1 MSSVTSIAADIT
13 SRGFARLPA
22 TDTRAWLGADALTDW
37 PAFAASWND
46 LDTDEYMAD
55 GGRYR
60 RRRYAC
66 FSMDGL
72 AATRQP
78 HRPHYQSLGY
88 NGLNGGIDR
97 WFAPV
102 DSRIGGHPLLARL
115 LERLSATFAEAAG
128 LAPNTAAWLVEMH
141 QFRIVADPRRAGL
154 PTPEGRHRDG
164 VDWVAVVLVGR
175 CNVAGGVTAVT
186 DGAGRDLGTFTLE
199 TPLDTVLL
207 DDHRVWHGVTPVHP
221 VDDAAPAHRD
231 VLVLTF
237 RDRAAPLIG
246 PGRWSILRGPCST

>member
-1 MSSVTSIAADIT
+1 MPT
-13 SRGFARLPA
+13 
-22 TDTRAWLGADALTDW
+22 
-37 PAFAASWND
+37 
-46 LDTDEYMAD
+46 
-55 GGRYR
+55 
-60 RRRYAC
+60 
-66 FSMDGL
+66 
-72 AATRQP
+72 
-78 HRPHYQSLGY
+78 
-88 NGLNGGIDR
+88 
-97 WFAPV
+97 
-102 DSRIGGHPLLARL
+102 
-115 LERLSATFAEAAG
+115 
-128 LAPNTAAWLVEMH
+128 TAAWLVEMH

-175 CNVAGGVTAVT
+175 HNVAGGVTAVT

-237 RDRAAPLIG
+237 RDR
-246 PGRWSILRGPCST
+246 RTR